1 MARTP
6 PRSHRPGRDP
16 RAPEP
21 AGRAAPPRDAAR
33 RGPAEADWVAGV
45 NAVEG
50 LLQHAPTLV
59 LEAAVQQPAP
69 ERAEALL
76 APLQTLGLSVQRVPA
91 EVIARLSGQER
102 HQGIAVRVRPAPL
115 LDEPDLQRLAEQA
128 AADALFLV
136 LDQVTDPHNVGAC
149 IRSAAAAGATAVV
162 FPKDGAAS
170 ITPVVHRA
178 AAGTSWRLPLVQ
190 VTNLAR
196 ALDKLKEAGVWCYG
210 LALGTQRQSLYAA
223 DLRGPI
229 ALVLGAEGEGLRE
242 LTRKRCDGLLEIPMA
257 PGVESLNVS
266 VTAGICLFE
275 VRRQRGLPARS

>member
-6 PRSHRPGRDP
+6 PRPHPKARDP
-16 RAPEP
+16 RPVAVAP
-21 AGRAAPPRDAAR
+21 AASRDAAR
-33 RGPAEADWVAGV
+33 RAAAEPDWVAGI

-59 LEAAVQQPAP
+59 LEAVVQQPAP
-69 ERAEALL
+69 GRAEVLL
-76 APLQTLGLSVQRVPA
+76 GQLQRLGLSVQRVPA
-91 EVIARLSGQER
+91 DALARLSGQER
-102 HQGIAVRVRPAPL
+102 HQGIAVRVRPPPL
-115 LDEPDLQRLAEQA
+115 LDEPDLLGLAECA
-128 AADALFLV
+128 GAGALFLV

-149 IRSAAAAGATAVV
+149 IRSAAAAGATALV

-178 AAGTSWRLPLVQ
+178 SAGTSWRLPLVQ

-210 LALGTQRQSLYAA
+210 LALGAERQSLFAT
-223 DLRGPI
+223 DLRGPV

-275 VRRQRGLPARS
+275 VRRQRA

>member
-1 MARTP
+1 MTRSP
-6 PRSHRPGRDP
+6 PKPSSKRRDP
-16 RAPEP
+16 RAAEP
-21 AGRAAPPRDAAR
+21 GHASNREPPRRSD
-33 RGPAEADWVAGV
+33 ADWITGIHAVDGV
-45 NAVEG
+45 
-50 LLQHAPTLV
+50 LRHAPALV
-59 LEAAVQQPAP
+59 LEAIIQQPAP
-69 ERAEALL
+69 VRAEALL
-76 APLQTLGLSVQRVPA
+76 GQLQRLGLSIQRMPA
-91 EVIARLSGQER
+91 DVLARLCGEER
-102 HQGIAVRVRPAPL
+102 HQGVAVRVRAPTL
-115 LDEPDLQRLAEQA
+115 LDEPDLEGLA
-128 AADALFLV
+128 AAAGANALFLV

-178 AAGTSWRLPLVQ
+178 AAGTSWWLPLVQ

-196 ALDKLKEAGVWCYG
+196 TLDKLKDAGVWCYG
-210 LALGTQRQSLYAA
+210 LALGADRQSLFAT

-242 LTRKRCDGLLEIPMA
+242 LTRKRCDGLLEVPMA

-275 VRRQRGLPARS
+275 ARRQRGS

>member
-6 PRSHRPGRDP
+6 PKPHSKGRDP
-16 RAPEP
+16 RAAAGVP
-21 AGRAAPPRDAAR
+21 ASPRESAR
-33 RGPAEADWVAGV
+33 RAVAEPDWVAGI

-50 LLQHAPTLV
+50 LLQHAPTRV

-69 ERAEALL
+69 GRAELL
-76 APLQTLGLSVQRVPA
+76 LGPLQRLGLSVQRLPA
-91 EVIARLSGQER
+91 EALARLSGQDR
-102 HQGIAVRVRPAPL
+102 HQGIAVRVRPPTL
-115 LDEPDLQRLAEQA
+115 LDEPDLERLAESA
-128 AADALFLV
+128 GPSALFLV

-149 IRSAAAAGATAVV
+149 IRSAAAAGATALV

-178 AAGTSWRLPLVQ
+178 AAGTSWWLPLVQ

-210 LALGTQRQSLYAA
+210 LALGESSQSLYAT
-223 DLRGPI
+223 DLRGPV

-242 LTRKRCDGLLEIPMA
+242 LTRKRCDGLLQIPMA
-257 PGVESLNVS
+257 PDVESLNVS

-275 VRRQRGLPARS
+275 ARRQRA

>member
-1 MARTP
+1 MSRTP
-6 PRSHRPGRDP
+6 PKPQPRGRDP
-16 RAPEP
+16 RNAIA
-21 AGRAAPPRDAAR
+21 AGPAPPRDASR
-33 RGPAEADWVAGV
+33 RAPAEPDWVAGI

-69 ERAEALL
+69 ARAEALL
-76 APLQTLGLSVQRVPA
+76 NQLHRLGLAVQRLPA
-91 EVIARLSGQER
+91 DALARLSGQDR
-102 HQGIAVRVRPAPL
+102 HQGVAVRVRSAPL
-115 LDEPDLQRLAEQA
+115 LDEPDLERLAEQA
-128 AADALFLV
+128 GANALFLV

-149 IRSAAAAGATAVV
+149 IRSAAAAGATALV

-178 AAGTSWRLPLVQ
+178 AAGTSWWLPLVQ

-196 ALDKLKEAGVWCYG
+196 ALDKLKEVGVWCYG
-210 LALGTQRQSLYAA
+210 LALGAERQSLYAT
-223 DLRGPI
+223 DLRGPV

-242 LTRKRCDGLLEIPMA
+242 LTRKRCDGLLEVPMA

-266 VTAGICLFE
+266 VTAGVCLFE
-275 VRRQRGLPARS
+275 VRRQRGG

>member
-1 MARTP
+1 MAGI
-6 PRSHRPGRDP
+6 H
-16 RAPEP
+16 
-21 AGRAAPPRDAAR
+21 
-33 RGPAEADWVAGV
+33 
-45 NAVEG
+45 AVEG

-59 LEAAVQQPAP
+59 LEAAVQQPTPA
-69 ERAEALL
+69 RAEALCGS
-76 APLQTLGLSVQRVPA
+76 LQRLGLSVQRLPA
-91 EVIARLSGQER
+91 DALARVSGQER
-102 HQGIAVRVRPAPL
+102 HQGIAVRVRPPPL
-115 LDEPDLQRLAEQA
+115 LDEPDLERLAAEA
-128 AADALFLV
+128 GSRALFLV

-149 IRSAAAAGATAVV
+149 IRSAAAAGATALV

-178 AAGTSWRLPLVQ
+178 AAGTSWWLPLVQ

-196 ALDKLKEAGVWCYG
+196 ALDKLKDAGVWCYG
-210 LALGTQRQSLYAA
+210 LALGAERQSLYAT

-242 LTRKRCDGLLEIPMA
+242 LTRKRCDGLLEVPMA

-275 VRRQRGLPARS
+275 ARRQRGA